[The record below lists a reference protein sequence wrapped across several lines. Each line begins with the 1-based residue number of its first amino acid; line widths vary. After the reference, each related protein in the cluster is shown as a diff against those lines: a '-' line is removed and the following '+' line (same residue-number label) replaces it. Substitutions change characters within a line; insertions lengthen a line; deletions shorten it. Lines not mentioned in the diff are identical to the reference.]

1 MDENQYHQLQ
11 YDRIDKL
18 ETKRE
23 NFSNYV
29 LSISSA
35 VFIVG
40 AANPEKINLAMSFVI
55 FVFGLCINVI
65 GILFIKDT
73 MPFITMHQQR
83 ARKIREEYEERFN
96 KINDSVFNP
105 NPQIKIFKKLY
116 PFKRHNIYILLH
128 WVIIF
133 FFAFIPIYSCFTHHE
148 IHKPLAGVLMK

>member
-29 LSISSA
+29 LTISSGI
-35 VFIVG
+35 FILG
-40 AANPEKINLAMSFVI
+40 ASNHEDMNLAISFVI
-55 FVFGLCINVI
+55 FVFGLCINII

-73 MPFITMHQQR
+73 MPFIAMHQQR
-83 ARKIREEYEERFN
+83 ARKIREEYDERFN
-96 KINDSVFNP
+96 KINESVFNP
-105 NPQIKIFKKLY
+105 NPQIKIFKKSY
-116 PFKRHNIYILLH
+116 PFNRHNIYILLH

-133 FFAFIPIYSCFTHHE
+133 FFAFIPIYSCFTHNG
-148 IHKPLAGVLMK
+148 IDKSLTVVLAK